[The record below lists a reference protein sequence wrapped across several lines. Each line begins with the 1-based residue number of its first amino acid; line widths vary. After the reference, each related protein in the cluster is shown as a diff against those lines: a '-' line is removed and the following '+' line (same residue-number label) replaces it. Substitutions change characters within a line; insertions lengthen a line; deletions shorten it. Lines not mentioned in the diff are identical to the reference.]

1 MSDKKPGRSGLPG
14 ILIANAVTVLIAL
27 WQQWPLAL
35 LLWPFW
41 IQSVVIGWYS
51 RKRILAL
58 KQFSVEGFKING
70 RTPEPTAATRNQ
82 TATFFVIHYGFF
94 HFGYLMFLLAGAK
107 AIGALDWLLIAG
119 TGVAFWLGHKRSH
132 ALNVDADT
140 RAKRNIGSM
149 MFLPYAR
156 ILPMHLCAG
165 LAAVGTG
172 DAATSAL
179 ATLAFCAMKTGADV
193 LMHVVEHRWLQK
205 PAPEH

>member
-1 MSDKKPGRSGLPG
+1 MTGTKPGRSGLRG
-14 ILIANAVTVLIAL
+14 ILIANAVTAAVAL

-41 IQSVVIGWYS
+41 IQSIVIGWFS

-58 KQFSVEGFKING
+58 KRFSVEGFRING
-70 RTPEPTAATRNQ
+70 RTPEPNEKTRNE

-94 HFGYLMFLLAGAK
+94 HFGYLMFLLAGVN

-119 TGVAFWLGHKRSH
+119 TGVAFWLGHQRSH

-140 RAKRNIGSM
+140 RAMRNIGVM

-156 ILPMHLCAG
+156 ILPMHLCVG
-165 LAAVGTG
+165 LAVVGTG
-172 DAATSAL
+172 DGATSAL
-179 ATLAFCAMKTGADV
+179 ATLAFCTLKTGADV

-205 PAPEH
+205 PAPVA